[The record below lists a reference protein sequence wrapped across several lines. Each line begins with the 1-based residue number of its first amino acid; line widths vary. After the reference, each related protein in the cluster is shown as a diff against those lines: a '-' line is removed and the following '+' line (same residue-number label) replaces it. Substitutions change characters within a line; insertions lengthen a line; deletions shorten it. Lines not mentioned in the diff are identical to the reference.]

1 MEGMGVVRSGYNLTG
16 DHSGIQMYQGE
27 REGPM
32 GGALLWLSLGLL
44 PLDWNVTLTYLAEV
58 QEPNQTRLIM
68 IVNASL
74 RFLSIEQNTQVRVE
88 IKHFCN
94 WSVTVSYL
102 FCSPIGLDMVV
113 KGTIRPMKDA
123 YT

>member
-1 MEGMGVVRSGYNLTG
+1 MGVVRSGYNLTG
-16 DHSGIQMYQGE
+16 DHSGIQVYQGE

-32 GGALLWLSLGLL
+32 GGTLLWLSLGLL

-58 QEPNQTRLIM
+58 QEPNQTSLIM

-74 RFLSIEQNTQVRVE
+74 RFLSIEQNTHVRVE